1 MTVFILIIFSLAT
14 FRTIVPLTNKEKLTL
29 VSMVFAIT
37 HIIALW
43 YLFDLLVTLKS
54 E

>member
-1 MTVFILIIFSLAT
+1 MKVFILIIFSLAT
-14 FRTIVPLTNKEKLTL
+14 FRTIIPLRNKEKFTL
-29 VSMVFAIT
+29 VSIIFAIT

-43 YLFDLLVTLKS
+43 YLFDLLVKLKS